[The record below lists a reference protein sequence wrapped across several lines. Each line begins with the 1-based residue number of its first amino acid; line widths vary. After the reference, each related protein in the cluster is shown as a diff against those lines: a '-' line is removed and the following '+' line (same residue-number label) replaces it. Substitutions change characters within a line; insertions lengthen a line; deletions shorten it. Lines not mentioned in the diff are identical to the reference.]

1 MSTMEALTLARFLPP
16 PRLALSE
23 WIETHVHLPDG
34 LSATPGLMKLWP
46 WQKEIASAISDPE
59 IERVTLLKASRIG
72 FTALTVGAIGAYVA
86 NTPASILV
94 LLPTE
99 ADARDFIVSDV
110 EPTFASSP
118 ALRRALA
125 ADREEAGRDTLT
137 SRRFS
142 GGSLKVVAA
151 RSPRNLRRHTARI
164 LIVDE
169 ADACEI
175 GAEGDPIKL
184 AERRTLTFPDRKL
197 IVGSTPI
204 FSDVSPVIKLYGE
217 SDGRVFEVPCVE
229 CGAFHEIAWGDIEW
243 EEGRPE
249 TAAYRCPHC
258 KALVDERHKAQMVG
272 AGHWRAQRPEVKGHA
287 GFRLSALVS
296 LLSNASWA
304 RLAQEFLG
312 AKDDPTRLQVFC
324 NTILAEG
331 WSTPA
336 MVDEAA
342 LAARAESFDLNAIP
356 LETLIITAG
365 VDVQDDRLEI
375 SIVGWT
381 RDNVALVLAHFIIW
395 GSFQDQSTWSELD
408 ETLRSRWRH
417 PLGGVL
423 KIDAC
428 CIDAGDGDH
437 FESVLAFCYPRM
449 NRRIFATK
457 GLPGARPA
465 FAMAKGKKIGDKLGL
480 IGVDGLKNIIFDRL
494 QRARGIRF
502 SRSLEPVY
510 FQQLASERR
519 VIRYFRGQPVRRF
532 ERIGR
537 VRNETL
543 DALVYSFAARDAI
556 KGVISFDRREAELKG
571 RPVERRPISAYL
583 ATAGAGPD
591 PASTIPSSFIGKR
604 SPW

>member
-1 MSTMEALTLARFLPP
+1 VRSTLEASILARFSPP
-16 PRLALSE
+16 PRLELSE
-23 WIETHVHLPDG
+23 WIEANIHLPDG
-34 LSATPGLMKLWP
+34 LSATPGPMKLWP
-46 WQKEIASAISDPE
+46 WQREIASAVSDAE
-59 IERVTLLKASRIG
+59 VERVTLLKASRIG

-99 ADARDFIVSDV
+99 SDARDFVVSDI
-110 EPTFASSP
+110 EPTFAASP
-118 ALRRALA
+118 GLRRALA

-137 SRRFS
+137 SRRFA

-204 FSDVSPVIKLYGE
+204 FSDTSAILKLFGE
-217 SDGRVFEVPCVE
+217 SDGRVFEVPCPE
-229 CGAFHEIAWGDIEW
+229 CGSFHEIMWGDIEW
-243 EEGRPE
+243 PQGAPE
-249 TAAYRCPHC
+249 KAGYRCPEC
-258 KALVDERHKAQMVG
+258 KALIDARHKAEMVQAG
-272 AGHWRAQRPEVKGHA
+272 AWRATRPEVRGHA
-287 GFRLSALVS
+287 GFRLNALVS
-296 LLSNASWA
+296 LLANASWA
-304 RLAQEFLG
+304 RLAAEFLQ

-331 WSTPA
+331 WATPA

-342 LAARAESFDLNAIP
+342 LAARAEDFGLDRIP
-356 LETLIITAG
+356 VEVLLVTAG
-365 VDVQDDRLEI
+365 CDVQDDRLEI

-381 RDNVALVLAHFIIW
+381 RDSVALVLAHFVIW
-395 GSFQDQSTWSELD
+395 GSFQDASTWSELD
-408 ETLRSRWRH
+408 ETLRTRWRH
-417 PLGGVL
+417 PHGGMLRV
-423 KIDAC
+423 DAA

-437 FESVLAFCYPRM
+437 FESVLNFCYPRM

-480 IGVDGLKNIIFDRL
+480 VGVDGIKNVIFDRL

-502 SRSLEPVY
+502 ARSLEPVY
-510 FQQLASERR
+510 YEQLASERR

-532 ERIGR
+532 ERVGR
-537 VRNETL
+537 ARNESL
-543 DALVYSFAARDAI
+543 DALVYSFAAREAI
-556 KGVISFDRREAELKG
+556 RSVVNLDRRESELRG
-571 RPVERRPISAYL
+571 QPIVRRPITDFLASAR
-583 ATAGAGPD
+583 
-591 PASTIPSSFIGKR
+591 PSLDAPITSFGR
-604 SPW
+604 RVTHS